1 MLKILTNHQY
11 QQLLDKINL
20 QNKTILWMQ
29 NELDEYRQKC
39 DRLVDLD
46 RMSDEMMNDMKDWIS
61 TIDSDTARTL
71 ILVIKSFKFEY
82 VKQSI
87 RNIKTEIDSAYTN
100 GWLNIIEYFHKFFSE
115 MIKKD
120 YQDKITWEKMYADM
134 VENSKDQNTQPVQN
148 KTEKDSN
155 VAKRKKRLAKS

>member
-1 MLKILTNHQY
+1 
-11 QQLLDKINL
+11 
-20 QNKTILWMQ
+20 MQ

-46 RMSDEMMNDMKDWIS
+46 RMSDEMMNDMKYWIS
-61 TIDSDTARTL
+61 TIDSDIARTL

>member
-1 MLKILTNHQY
+1 
-11 QQLLDKINL
+11 
-20 QNKTILWMQ
+20 MQ

-46 RMSDEMMNDMKDWIS
+46 RISDEMTNDMKDWIL

-71 ILVIKSFKFEY
+71 ILVIKLFKFEY

-87 RNIKTEIDSAYTN
+87 RNIKTKTDSAYTN
-100 GWLNIIEYFHKFFSE
+100 GGLNIIEYFHKFFSE

-120 YQDKITWEKMYADM
+120 YQDKVTWERMYADM
-134 VENSKDQNTQPVQN
+134 MKNSEDKNTQPVRN
-148 KTEKDSN
+148 KTENDSN